1 MMDVEIVL
9 SRTADPNCHRC
20 GRGLLL
26 SVQIPATMSTPEGD
40 ATDRRTV
47 ELCHR
52 CDRDD
57 PGAQGVLAY
66 FTVHERIEKATV
78 GTGGLLVREGIDYI
92 TANPPAYTD
101 AGLDDDIR
109 SWEAGNM

>member
-9 SRTADPNCHRC
+9 SRTADLNCHRR

-40 ATDRRTV
+40 VTGRRTV
-47 ELCHR
+47 ELHR

-57 PGAQGVLAY
+57 PAAQGVLAY

-78 GTGGLLVREGIDYI
+78 GTGGLLVREWIDYI
-92 TANPPAYTD
+92 SANPPACTD
-101 AGLDDDIR
+101 ADLDDDIR

>member
-1 MMDVEIVL
+1 
-9 SRTADPNCHRC
+9 
-20 GRGLLL
+20 L

-40 ATDRRTV
+40 ATGRRTV

-57 PGAQGVLAY
+57 PAAQGVLAY
-66 FTVHERIEKATV
+66 FTVHERIEKGTV
-78 GTGGLLVREGIDYI
+78 GTGGLLVREWIDYI

-101 AGLDDDIR
+101 ADLDDDIR